1 MVGAA
6 GEYQGEVVGEH
17 KDGGDDHGGHKQSGN
32 PELDLEGSLD
42 SLGFDVGEEL
52 ADEGSDDANG
62 GHGQREVDGLGLV
75 HDFLGGGGDDESSAS
90 GLSEGAEKI
99 SAHTSNVTNVV
110 TDVISNGA
118 GVERGV
124 LGETLADLARE
135 ISTDISSLGVDA
147 TTDSAEESDGGA
159 TEAVAR
165 DKLEDVGSLLPLGG
179 ADGSAVGEDDD
190 LKDEESETDED
201 EAEDLA
207 ALEGNLESLES
218 IDVAKVGGL
227 HVASGRNHHADV
239 AAKHGGGGADE
250 EGKGGVGEVVLVAVD
265 LLPGHVDGAEDDD
278 AEQGT
283 EDGESAVLFLQESDG
298 TLLDV
303 LVDILHALLAAFL
316 SGGALEALLHL
327 GSLLGDTDFVRLNLD
342 FVHPVGIKAS
352 PEDTANGAADDDVMR
367 VV

>member
-342 FVHPVGIKAS
+342 FVHLFVSKK
-352 PEDTANGAADDDVMR
+352 ER
-367 VV
+367 VSNQNQSM